1 MPIAFDPEIKAFHD
15 RFFAAWNNA
24 DLPGLERC
32 LTTDT
37 VYHPM
42 NARSLI
48 GREAV
53 MASYRAF
60 LDGFHVHMDVFPEV
74 LCVRGNFAVIMGLYT
89 AIMRPKAGGDA
100 QQRSGRYYMDLEKSE
115 SGWQIS
121 RELTQPTADVPPA

>member
-1 MPIAFDPEIKAFHD
+1 MPPAFDPEIKAFHD

-42 NARSLI
+42 SARSLI
-48 GREAV
+48 GRAAV
-53 MASYRAF
+53 MESYRAF
-60 LDGFHVHMDVFPEV
+60 LHGFDVHMNVFPEV
-74 LCVRGNFAVIMGLYT
+74 LSARGNFAVMMGLYT
-89 AIMRPKAGGDA
+89 ATMHSKAGGEA
-100 QQRSGRYYMDLEKSE
+100 QQRSGRYYMELEKSE